1 MGLNKAKVITVT
13 SVSGGVGKTTTLLNL
28 AGMYSKLE
36 KKTLI
41 IDLDLYSGDISLC
54 LNINYDKDIYRLYE
68 DLSNKEFEDF
78 DNYTVKYNDY
88 IDVLPSLKDIRYA
101 SKIDIKI
108 LKLIL
113 YKASMKYDVVLIDTN
128 YMLSDINLFA
138 LELSNQILYL
148 ISNDTMNLKNMK
160 TMLSILNDM
169 NKTNYK
175 IILNESINKD
185 KKYYDKYDIRNIINK
200 SVNYI
205 IPSNFFLKNFD
216 GYILRGEV
224 ITLNDKLCS
233 KYKKAIKIFS
243 LIAHDT
249 LKEGDI
255 NG

>member
-1 MGLNKAKVITVT
+1 MGLNKAKVITIT
-13 SVSGGVGKTTTLLNL
+13 SVSGGVGKTTTVLNL

-36 KKTLI
+36 KRTLI
-41 IDLDLYSGDISLC
+41 LDLDLYSGDISLC
-54 LNINYDKDIYRLYE
+54 LNINYDKDIYNLYE
-68 DLSNKEFEDF
+68 DINNKEFKDF
-78 DNYTVKYNDY
+78 NDYVIKYNDY

-101 SKIDIKI
+101 SKIDSKT

-113 YKASMKYDVVLIDTN
+113 YKASMKYDIVLIDTN

-148 ISNDTMNLKNMK
+148 VSNDTMNLKNMK

-175 IILNESINKD
+175 IILNESLNRNKG
-185 KKYYDKYDIRNIINK
+185 YYDKYDIRNILNK

-205 IPSNFFLKNFD
+205 IPSNFFIKNID
-216 GYILRGEV
+216 SYILRGE
-224 ITLNDKLCS
+224 ILTLNDKICF
-233 KYKKAIKIFS
+233 KYKKALKILS
-243 LIAHDT
+243 LITRDT
-249 LKEGDI
+249 IKEGDF